1 MLAALTTAAALACGQ
16 TTHVTIALWALDR
29 VDDPE
34 LAALVRDPEVR
45 AALISGTMFPDGGY
59 SPLVSHPYGEIAH
72 WEPFQLALLDTLVDR
87 GPTFEGDDRKRVAFL
102 LGLAAHGIADQG
114 FDAAYLTR
122 ADTEDASA
130 PRAESVDTETDVAFA
145 AEVGGLPVED
155 RWVPYDELIPV
166 FASQGIDVDRDTME
180 LGMASLDLA
189 ILYVANAGELSDR
202 VASARENWP
211 WATSHLTDP
220 GVPGSPELL
229 ADLVARYW
237 EVLWHRLQE
246 EPIDDRFVLAVW
258 PGPWDV
264 PQDALVSV
272 VFGRALDEASIEAP
286 GVVGVAAEGDALEVT
301 PWMYYGQAS
310 NVLNVRPADAWAADV
325 EHELTVAAG
334 VTTFDGWTSPEEV
347 SLTFSTGPAPAD
359 PAVTEEPSGCGCA
372 TSGSPGWAGLLAA
385 LGWVRTRRRSRS

>member
-1 MLAALTTAAALACGQ
+1 MLAALVTAAALACGQ

-29 VDDPE
+29 VEDPE

-45 AALISGTMFPDGGY
+45 AALISGAMFPDGGY
-59 SPLVSHPYGEIAH
+59 SPLVNHPYGEIAH

-122 ADTEDASA
+122 ADTEDAGA
-130 PRAESVDTETDVAFA
+130 PRAESADTETDVAFA
-145 AEVGGLPVED
+145 GEVGGLLVEE

-166 FASQGIDVDRDTME
+166 FASQGIDVDQDTME

-189 ILYVANAGELSDR
+189 ILYVANAGELPDR
-202 VASARENWP
+202 VAQAHQNWP

-220 GVPGSPELL
+220 SVPGSPALL
-229 ADLVARYW
+229 QDVVARYW
-237 EVLWHRLQE
+237 EVLWRRLRQL
-246 EPIDDRFVLAVW
+246 PVDDRFVLAVW
-258 PGPWDV
+258 PGPYDV

-272 VFGRALDEASIEAP
+272 VFGRALDEATIEAP
-286 GVVGVAAEGDALEVT
+286 GVVSVSADGTPLGVE

-310 NVLNVRPADAWAADV
+310 NVLNVRPTDPWVADSAHD
-325 EHELTVAAG
+325 LTVAAG
-334 VTTFDGWTSPEEV
+334 VTTFDGWTLPADLV
-347 SLTFSTGPAPAD
+347 LTFSTGAAPAD
-359 PAVTEEPSGCGCA
+359 PSVTGDPSGCGCA
-372 TSGSPGWAGLLAA
+372 TGGAPGWAGLLAA
-385 LGWVRTRRRSRS
+385 WAWLRPRRRSRS